1 MNVNLLI
8 GIGNCA
14 IASSGDGIM
23 SLTEESNFY
32 VNVAD
37 LHTNDDL
44 LELNMIPIISIEVG
58 IWSLVTWL

>member
-1 MNVNLLI
+1 
-8 GIGNCA
+8 
-14 IASSGDGIM
+14 M